1 MWSTFIKECKLL
13 IRDLGGL
20 LLLLLMPALLTVIMA
35 LVQDAPFKNFE
46 NVKFNVLVLNQDK
59 GNTGAK
65 LTSALQ
71 HHQQFNLIEHIN
83 NQPIDS
89 ATFYDLI
96 HQGTYLLGIHIPKS
110 TTSIILNTT
119 NELVKDIA
127 GLGAGNTINDTTA
140 IKLIFDPG
148 AQPTVR
154 NALSLALEQEVT
166 KTKTQIL
173 LERLSQSNGQNYNIN
188 FERFDVLKVKALNAQ
203 PKLSQQK
210 LISSVQHNVPAWAI
224 FGMFMIVVPI
234 SGSIIREREDG
245 SALRI
250 RLIPNAFLQ
259 VSIGKIL
266 FYITVCFFQ
275 FFFMMLVGLYVIPL
289 MGLEPISFGNQ
300 WYLIIPVIFCI
311 AFTAVSYGYMI
322 GNIFTTSNQASSFG
336 SISIVLLSALG
347 GIWIPI
353 AILPE
358 IMQNIALISPLYW
371 SLEAVNNIFLRESG
385 LAGIAKPCLALM
397 TFGLIFTLVTI
408 KFKKQVD

>member
-20 LLLLLMPALLTVIMA
+20 LLLLLMPALLTIIMA

-46 NVKFNVLVLNQDK
+46 NVKFNVLILNQDK
-59 GNTGAK
+59 GNTGTK
-65 LTSALQ
+65 LITSLQ
-71 HHQQFNLIEHIN
+71 DNQQFNLIETIN

-89 ATFYDLI
+89 TTFYELI
-96 HQGTYLLGIHIPKS
+96 HQGTYLLGVHIPTS

-127 GLGAGNTINDTTA
+127 GLGSENHMNDTTA

-188 FERFDVLKVKALNAQ
+188 FDRFEVLKVKSLNAQ

-275 FFFMMLVGLYVIPL
+275 FLFMMLVGLYIIPL

-397 TFGLIFTLVTI
+397 IFGLIFTLVTI
-408 KFKKQVD
+408 KFRKQVD